1 MVDPTSSLGDDVD
14 EENAP
19 ECATCGEKIVQS
31 PTHRVVT
38 WVEDGA
44 VQHRHFCDD
53 DCREGYDAD

>member
-19 ECATCGEKIVQS
+19 ECATCGEKIVRS

-38 WVEDGA
+38 RVEDGT

-53 DCREGYDAD
+53 DCRDGYAG

>member
-38 WVEDGA
+38 WVEDGT
-44 VQHRHFCDD
+44 VQHRHFCSD
-53 DCREGYDAD
+53 DCRESYDAS